1 MVVGHS
7 MVETAGGGP
16 AGILL
21 TPIHTYSTGN
31 LFMQE
36 HTILKQLN
44 NASIGVDVQVQ
55 LCIDP
60 NPRQTPGFFRNIMF
74 GRLLF
79 VTFGTL
85 NPLPLEPSSKPGWQR
100 SAPYVLPGSVPTAS
114 FNAQKH
120 QGLDMEVW
128 ISFQE
133 PQEFG

>member
-1 MVVGHS
+1 
-7 MVETAGGGP
+7 
-16 AGILL
+16 
-21 TPIHTYSTGN
+21 
-31 LFMQE
+31 
-36 HTILKQLN
+36 
-44 NASIGVDVQVQ
+44 
-55 LCIDP
+55 
-60 NPRQTPGFFRNIMF
+60 MF

-120 QGLDMEVW
+120 QGLDMEVC

-133 PQEFG
+133 PQEFGRGEAAVQQGLGYFGGGLC